1 MCDGAGSRRGGA
13 GWCSVLQPG
22 MLCWHQRIP
31 LTATPGLGA
40 HPARPPSVAWPATVG
55 TVMLGMDL
63 PAHHCSLGGFC
74 KSHSLISIA
83 APEDFSHG
91 CHPVPQQGGWILN
104 SSVFAPTAGGRLC
117 TGKRTSLPVARP
129 FPVIQKVMASMAHLQ
144 EEKLRLQEELL
155 GLQEKLAARENNE
168 LSRSLQLQGQVWGDR
183 GT

>member
-1 MCDGAGSRRGGA
+1 MGLGHGAVVRAGA
-13 GWCSVLQPG
+13 PCYSLGCSASADPFSCHPQPG
-22 MLCWHQRIP
+22 GSPSQ
-31 LTATPGLGA
+31 TPIVVLRMG
-40 HPARPPSVAWPATVG
+40 
-55 TVMLGMDL
+55 L

-74 KSHSLISIA
+74 KSHSLISTA

-91 CHPVPQQGGWILN
+91 WHPVPQRGGWILT

-168 LSRSLQLQGQVWGDR
+168 LSRSLQLQGQVQGDR